1 MKAGL
6 RQSMAWLHTW
16 SGLLLGWL
24 LLAMFVTGTSAY
36 FREEISLWMAPE
48 LHHSQPSPE
57 TPALAWAA
65 LNAKAPDAKSWDIQL
80 PEARSPVAQL
90 RWQPDRP
97 QAEEGGRRRGE
108 QAVMDA
114 GTGELLEPRASR
126 GGDFLYRFH
135 FELYGVP
142 RIWARW
148 LVCVATMFM
157 LVAIVS
163 GVITHKK
170 IFKDFFT
177 FRPGKGQRSWLDSHN
192 ATAVLA
198 LPFHFMI
205 TYSGLLIF
213 MVMLMPWGMNAAYE
227 DGWRGFFQDVFPRE
241 EPPAEGGA
249 AMPMVDIAPLVA
261 RARDTFDQPVRRISV
276 DWSNR
281 DNAVI
286 RVSTAK
292 APHITDQRRGG
303 DPTLVFNGGTGEL
316 LETRP
321 GDEAVPGAFRVYNLL
336 VNLHLARF
344 ADPTV
349 RWLFFLFGVGGTAM
363 VATGMLLWV
372 SKRTQQLRGK
382 APGAALRLVNG
393 LNIASLTGLLG
404 ALAAYFAA
412 NRLLPVEL
420 AARESWEIRVFFLT
434 WLLALGHALLRP
446 DRRGWIEQLAVN
458 TTMWAAL
465 PLLNMA
471 TTDSHLFSA
480 AGWRH
485 GALAGFDLVCLILA
499 GVWGYVLWRVASK
512 PPLPVGKPTSRRTAR
527 TAPAHAVEDSA

>member
-48 LHHSQPSPE
+48 LHHSQPSPD

-80 PEARSPVAQL
+80 PEARSPVVQL
-90 RWQPDRP
+90 RWQPDAP
-97 QAEEGGRRRGE
+97 QAEGGGRRRGE

-114 GTGELLEPRASR
+114 GTGELLAPRASR

-148 LVCVATMFM
+148 LICVATMFM

-241 EPPAEGGA
+241 EAAAEGGA
-249 AMPMVDIAPLVA
+249 AAP
-261 RARDTFDQPVRRISV
+261 
-276 DWSNR
+276 
-281 DNAVI
+281 
-286 RVSTAK
+286 
-292 APHITDQRRGG
+292 
-303 DPTLVFNGGTGEL
+303 
-316 LETRP
+316 
-321 GDEAVPGAFRVYNLL
+321 
-336 VNLHLARF
+336 
-344 ADPTV
+344 
-349 RWLFFLFGVGGTAM
+349 
-363 VATGMLLWV
+363 
-372 SKRTQQLRGK
+372 
-382 APGAALRLVNG
+382 
-393 LNIASLTGLLG
+393 
-404 ALAAYFAA
+404 
-412 NRLLPVEL
+412 
-420 AARESWEIRVFFLT
+420 
-434 WLLALGHALLRP
+434 
-446 DRRGWIEQLAVN
+446 
-458 TTMWAAL
+458 
-465 PLLNMA
+465 
-471 TTDSHLFSA
+471 
-480 AGWRH
+480 
-485 GALAGFDLVCLILA
+485 
-499 GVWGYVLWRVASK
+499 
-512 PPLPVGKPTSRRTAR
+512 
-527 TAPAHAVEDSA
+527 